1 MFRKNPQ
8 PKPAANIKSSERRNI
23 LLTICSTYNIPR
35 DALLKDQELAV
46 LPSTIKQ
53 SVFQNAQGLKG
64 TIYYDTDEKPVW
76 FKTRDSQLL
85 PCIYTLWTAAY
96 FLPIILTN
104 DMVIE
109 KLQNGS
115 NLMLPGCIPPF
126 DIRATRGALV
136 AVASYKRPTVAMAI
150 GHCSLNLTQ
159 FDDVQG
165 RTGIAV
171 TIIHTSG
178 DELCKLYEGDVEC
191 PAELTTQVPG
201 EGETEG
207 SENED
212 IKSDTT
218 DHVDTAP
225 TDTNLEDS
233 HDTSAQTKED
243 LVEIP
248 VEDIDNCFVRLFIQ
262 SVKTNTIET
271 PISTSKLM
279 SEYVLKNLPRM
290 DHRYASIKKTSW
302 KKSAKFV
309 KAIEKMGYVSIK
321 GKGDDVSVMAF
332 TVPAET
338 LANFVTHRKIEHG
351 KGQETEG
358 KSGVDKLNVVTLYK
372 PTKKAR
378 EFFNAIDGQWEALYT
393 KDDIKSLVGEH
404 VTKAKLANVK
414 NKLQV
419 NLDAPLTQ
427 ATNSKDLVLSRS
439 EIVPKMLQNSFLPH
453 FAILR
458 PGEELS
464 LSSKVLKGEPPKI
477 KILTVTVLGRKKTT
491 TVLNFEH
498 FFIKPATLAEDLR
511 NLCSG
516 STSIGQS
523 IHNANVTEV
532 MVQGPHG
539 PAIIEYF
546 KAKGVPVAYI
556 EFDDK
561 SKGKKKRA
569 AH

>member
-23 LLTICSTYNIPR
+23 LLTVCSTYGIPR
-35 DALLKDQELAV
+35 DALLKDQELALV
-46 LPSTIKQ
+46 PSTIKQ
-53 SVFQNAQGLKG
+53 SVFQNALGLKG
-64 TIYYDTDEKPVW
+64 TIYYDSDEKPIW
-76 FKTRDSQLL
+76 YKTRDSQLM
-85 PCIYTLWTAAY
+85 PCIYTLWAAAY

-104 DMVIE
+104 DMVIQ

-126 DIRATRGALV
+126 DVRATRGALV
-136 AVASYKRPTVAMAI
+136 AVASYKSPTVAMAI

-171 TIIHTSG
+171 TIIHTAG
-178 DELCKLYEGDVEC
+178 DELCKLFEGDVER
-191 PAELTTQVPG
+191 PDELSTLVPSKG
-201 EGETEG
+201 EADR
-207 SENED
+207 ENEN
-212 IKSDTT
+212 IEAE
-218 DHVDTAP
+218 TAKQESVSAA
-225 TDTNLEDS
+225 DTNQEEADDLV
-233 HDTSAQTKED
+233 AQTNDE
-243 LVEIP
+243 LVDIP
-248 VEDIDNCFVRLFIQ
+248 VEDIDNFFVRLFIQ

-290 DHRYASIKKTSW
+290 DSRFASIKKTSW

-309 KAIEKMGYVSIK
+309 KAVEKMGYVTIK
-321 GKGDDVSVMAF
+321 GKGDDVSIISF
-332 TVPAET
+332 TIPADT

-351 KGQETEG
+351 KSEETNG
-358 KSGVDKLNVVTLYK
+358 KGAVDKLNVVTLFK
-372 PTKKAR
+372 PTKHAR
-378 EFFNAIDGQWEALYT
+378 EFFSAIDAQWEALFT
-393 KDDIKSLVGEH
+393 KEEIKSLVGEH
-404 VTKAKLANVK
+404 VTKAKLANLK
-414 NKLQV
+414 NRLQV
-419 NLDAPLTQ
+419 NLDSALSS
-427 ATNSKDLVLSRS
+427 ATNSKESVMSRS
-439 EIVPKMLQNSFLPH
+439 EIVPKMIKSSFLPH

-464 LSSKVLKGEPPKI
+464 LSTKVLKGEPPKI

-498 FFIKPATLAEDLR
+498 FYLKPHNLAEDLR

-516 STSIGQS
+516 STSISQS

-539 PAIIEYF
+539 PVIIEYF
-546 KAKGVPVAYI
+546 KAKGVPPAFI

-561 SKGKKKRA
+561 SKGKKKKA
-569 AH
+569 TH